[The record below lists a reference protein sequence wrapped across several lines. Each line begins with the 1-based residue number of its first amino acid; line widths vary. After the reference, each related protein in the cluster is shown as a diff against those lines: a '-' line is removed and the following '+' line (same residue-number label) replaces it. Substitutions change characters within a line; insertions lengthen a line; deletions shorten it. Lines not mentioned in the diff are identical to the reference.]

1 MVIVTVKPKFPGE
14 QIVRYNKPKDFLG
27 LTGADVVIS
36 RRLKRSNVA
45 SAGLA
50 IVSLDTL
57 DAGPLSCSLEIDVRD
72 VNVGQVVN
80 KSR

>member
-57 DAGPLSCSLEIDVRD
+57 EIDVRD